1 MKGNNNSSSNQP
13 SSSSSSCCST
23 AVPDPPPQ
31 PIPSSTESTYK
42 DVINKYKNYNYNNS
56 NVTRVVGVGDLE
68 LKRQRR
74 VVKYKSYAVESQ
86 LKSSLMNRFCWMKN
100 RVTAMDERFM
110 FYFLGIVP
118 GPFLFIFNVRFVLIL
133 KNPGEIEM

>member
-1 MKGNNNSSSNQP
+1 MADIAREMEDFKAANRTSGGEWKIEMKGNNNSSSNQP
-13 SSSSSSCCST
+13 SSSSLSSSSCST
-23 AVPDPPPQ
+23 TVPNPPPQ

-56 NVTRVVGVGDLE
+56 NVIRVVGVGDLE

-86 LKSSLMNRFCWMKN
+86 LKSLLMNRFRWMKN
-100 RVTAMDERFM
+100 
-110 FYFLGIVP
+110 
-118 GPFLFIFNVRFVLIL
+118 
-133 KNPGEIEM
+133 K